1 MTVKRAKMRESR
13 KMFECMQW
21 GVEVRT
27 CKVVEAAAVVAAPFV
42 PEGDNLNCM

>member
-1 MTVKRAKMRESR
+1 MKQGQFGR
-13 KMFECMQW
+13 KKKKCLSGGSG

-42 PEGDNLNCM
+42 PDGDNIKDM